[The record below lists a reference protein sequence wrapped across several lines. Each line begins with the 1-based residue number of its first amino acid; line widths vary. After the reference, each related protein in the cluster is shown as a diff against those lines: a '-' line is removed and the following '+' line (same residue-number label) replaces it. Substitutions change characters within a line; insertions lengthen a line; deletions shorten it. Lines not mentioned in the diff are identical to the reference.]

1 MNKIKSIA
9 LKIAKPFIQL
19 LDGAQLRW
27 KPMFFS
33 LGPTS
38 YKVKGHN
45 QREIM
50 SNILPGDII
59 LTKNDHYVTSMLI
72 PGHYSHIGIYVGAN
86 KVIHSVNNKGV
97 IKEDILDFLRVDEA
111 VALRLVG
118 ITKEERIEVCV
129 RAHRELGKEYDYQFN
144 FYSTSRFSCIELVH
158 KCFEDMKTGLE
169 IRTNGFYKGRILPDD
184 VLRTAFKVFY
194 RSR

>member
-1 MNKIKSIA
+1 MKKIKSIA

-19 LDGAQLRW
+19 LDGAQVRW

-38 YKVKGHN
+38 YKVKGEN

-50 SNILPGDII
+50 DTILPGDII
-59 LTKNDHYVTSMLI
+59 LTKNDHYLTSILI
-72 PGHYSHIGIYVGAN
+72 PGHYSHLGIYVGAN
-86 KVIHSVNNKGV
+86 KVIHAVNNRGV

-111 VALRLVG
+111 VVLRLVG
-118 ITKEERIEVCV
+118 ITIEERIEACV
-129 RAHRELGKEYDYQFN
+129 RANKELGKEYDYQFN
-144 FYSTSRFSCIELVH
+144 FEDTSKFSCIELVYR
-158 KCFEDMKTGLE
+158 CYEGMDSGLKKR
-169 IRTNGFYKGRILPDD
+169 ISGFYKGRIIPDD
-184 VLRTAFKVFY
+184 VLKTAFKAIY